1 MCMNEIIAL
10 TKQWVDARAL
20 SPNTQRFYELELSRF
35 GAWIHIH
42 NYSLSTLSGL
52 DIRAYL
58 TVLQHEPEDQQ
69 SPFHVRRKKALSPRS
84 LEQTYRVLHAF
95 FEWGVRKGHLARNPL
110 WERAADGRDDI
121 ERTVPQGYAEN
132 PDLSKEI
139 THLLRAEGMDLSGEE
154 TLRVA
159 TIAHLAFWAG
169 ASREEIAKLKVEDFV
184 YGNMTASILLP
195 MPDGEP
201 ANIPIPKNSASIIR
215 SYLQSRGGDDV
226 ALLAKDPLVASLNT
240 GEFISGWSVRHT
252 LRRWQHKTL
261 PEDRIHQVV
270 GPRQLRKA
278 FQGLAL
284 GKAIQE
290 RIIAR
295 HHRIKK
301 LQMPVEPLKNAH
313 TKRLHTAVSKALSAS
328 ENVQ

>member
-1 MCMNEIIAL
+1 MRMKEIIAL
-10 TKQWVDARAL
+10 TKQWVDERAL
-20 SPNTQRFYELELSRF
+20 SPNTQRVYELELSRF
-35 GAWIHIH
+35 GAWIQMHS
-42 NYSLSTLSGL
+42 YSLSTLRTL
-52 DIRAYL
+52 NIRSYL
-58 TVLQHEPEDQQ
+58 TVLQREPEDQQ
-69 SPFHVRRKKALSPRS
+69 SQFHVRRKKALSPRS

-110 WERAADGRDDI
+110 WEKAADDQDDM
-121 ERTVPQGYAEN
+121 ERTVPQGRTAN

-139 THLLRAEGMDLSGEE
+139 THLLRAEGIDLSGEE

-169 ASREEIAKLKVEDFV
+169 ASREEIAKLKIEDFV
-184 YGNMTASILLP
+184 SENRTDSILLP

-201 ANIPIPKNSASIIR
+201 TNIPIPKNSASIIR
-215 SYLQSRGGDDV
+215 NYLHSRGGDDV
-226 ALLAKDPLVASLNT
+226 ALLAKAPLVASLNT

-252 LRRWQHKTL
+252 LRMWQHETL

-301 LQMPVEPLKNAH
+301 LQMPVEPLRAAH
-313 TKRLHTAVSKALSAS
+313 AKRLHTAVSKALSAA
-328 ENVQ
+328 ENIR